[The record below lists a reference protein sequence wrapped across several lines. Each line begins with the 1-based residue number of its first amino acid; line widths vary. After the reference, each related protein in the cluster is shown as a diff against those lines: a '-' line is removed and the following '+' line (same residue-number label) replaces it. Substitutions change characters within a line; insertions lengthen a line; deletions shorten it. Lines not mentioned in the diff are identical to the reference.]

1 MNESGIK
8 TSGIIMLD
16 DMKVLFPDTE
26 RYEKED
32 KEMLIAMLK
41 DKDKL
46 IERLW
51 FELKATREREQ
62 LCKDYIVEK
71 FKEILLFLSKAQME
85 GGKKDEFISKM

>member
-1 MNESGIK
+1 MNESGAK
-8 TSGIIMLD
+8 ANGMIMLD

-32 KEMLIAMLK
+32 KEMLIAILK

-51 FELKATREREQ
+51 FELKATREQEN
-62 LCKDYIVEK
+62 KSNYA
-71 FKEILLFLSKAQME
+71 EITLLS
-85 GGKKDEFISKM
+85 

>member
-8 TSGIIMLD
+8 TNRIIMLD

-32 KEMLIAMLK
+32 KEILIAILK

-51 FELKATREREQ
+51 FELKATREQEQ
-62 LCKDYIVEK
+62 LCRDYIVK
-71 FKEILLFLSKAQME
+71 FKGGE
-85 GGKKDEFISKM
+85 G

>member
-8 TSGIIMLD
+8 TSEIIMLD
-16 DMKVLFPDTE
+16 DIKVLFPDTE

-32 KEMLIAMLK
+32 KETLIAILK

-51 FELKATREREQ
+51 FELKATREQEQ
-62 LCKDYIVEK
+62 LCRDYIVK
-71 FKEILLFLSKAQME
+71 LK
-85 GGKKDEFISKM
+85 GGASDDN